1 LRKVFSIISRISG
14 TVFLVL
20 IIYVLSNSSL
30 DIYNNFAYD
39 KAIVRESPYGFIPM
53 LVNPVNYRNTSG
65 QIKSGDFVYVQDWIS
80 ADNGRITFAKVKS
93 GLNEGYINRELL
105 TQTNINVK
113 PVISV
118 LLLMLI
124 FFYFSRR
131 VYFKLHSRYSSGSHN
146 KFNADYIKYQVH

>member
-1 LRKVFSIISRISG
+1 MRKISAIAL
-14 TVFLVL
+14 LVL
-20 IIYVLSNSSL
+20 IIYVLFNSSL

-53 LVNPVNYRNTSG
+53 LVNPENYRNAR
-65 QIKSGDFVYVQDWIS
+65 QQVKSGDFVYVQDWVS

-113 PVISV
+113 PIISV
-118 LLLMLI
+118 LVLI
-124 FFYFSRR
+124 FILFYYTRKAFI
-131 VYFKLHSRYSSGSHN
+131 KLHSHFYPGDHQKEFHIDYS
-146 KFNADYIKYQVH
+146 KFQVH